1 MAQQVKDPAL
11 SLLWLW
17 LHLWLGVDPWPGNFH
32 MLRMKPKK
40 KKKKKLWEKCKQYR
54 EQLSILSQIT
64 LFGKKNIGN
73 TSSLVM
79 TTKNVSGHC
88 PEGHGL
94 SLAENH

>member
-1 MAQQVKDPAL
+1 MALVTPVARGG
-11 SLLWLW
+11 SLAWELP
-17 LHLWLGVDPWPGNFH
+17 HAEDEA
-32 MLRMKPKK
+32 KK